1 MTTPATQQRIFMTG
15 ANGYIG
21 SVITEFAIAE
31 GYHVTGLS
39 RSEKGDSKLLS
50 LGATPVRG
58 DLSNHDVLTR
68 ESTKADIVIHLAD
81 ALAQNIDKDYSV
93 VVEIDNRAVDAIA
106 EGLKGSGKV
115 FIDTSG
121 SLVSAADPNGGETN
135 EGSPMWE
142 KPLNRRRD
150 CEKHALKQ
158 CEKGIKAMAIRLAPY
173 VYGRGGSGV
182 RLFMARAV
190 PAGEVT
196 YVDEGATRVTTVHV
210 DDAARLYLLAIKH
223 GKAGEAYNATYETH
237 ITNRELAEAMGQA
250 LDLPVRSESF
260 ENTVKKMGGAF
271 ARMMGIEDES
281 TISRIG
287 TFFAEFRSKE
297 NRASNAKAV
306 KELGWQPKE
315 KGIMEEIGSG
325 SYVEVAVALRKPA
338 A

>member
-1 MTTPATQQRIFMTG
+1 MTG

-58 DLSNHDVLTR
+58 DLSSHSVLTR
-68 ESTKADIVIHLAD
+68 ESAKADIVIHLAD
-81 ALAQNIDKDYSV
+81 ALAQNIDKDYSAV
-93 VVEIDNRAVDAIA
+93 VAIDNAAVDAIA

-121 SLVSAADPNGGETN
+121 SLVTAADPNGGETN
-135 EGSPMWE
+135 EESPLWE
-142 KPLNRRRD
+142 KPINRRAD
-150 CEKHALKQ
+150 CEKYALKQ

-182 RLFMARAV
+182 RLFMSRAV
-190 PAGEVT
+190 PAGEFI
-196 YVDEGATRVTTVHV
+196 YVDDGSTRVTTVHV
-210 DDAARLYLLAIKH
+210 DDAARLYLLAIKK

-237 ITNRELAEAMGQA
+237 ITNRELAEAMGRA

-260 ENTVKKMGGAF
+260 ADTVKNMGGAF
-271 ARMMGIEDES
+271 AKMMGIEDEEVIK
-281 TISRIG
+281 TIG

-306 KELGWQPKE
+306 KELGWKLKE
-315 KGIMEEIGSG
+315 KGILEEISSG
-325 SYVEVAVALRKPA
+325 SYVEVAEALRKPA